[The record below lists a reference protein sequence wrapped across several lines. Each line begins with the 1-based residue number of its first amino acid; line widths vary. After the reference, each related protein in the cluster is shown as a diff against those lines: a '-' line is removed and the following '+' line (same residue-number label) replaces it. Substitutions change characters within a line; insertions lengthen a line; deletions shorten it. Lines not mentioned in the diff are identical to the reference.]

1 MIAFDMPTVIFS
13 YVVSV
18 IVGTLVMGLLWF
30 QNRNRFDGISLWVI
44 DFALQTIGFIFIAL
58 RGKVPDWTSII
69 LANGLIMTGV
79 FLGLLALERFV
90 GRKRSQ
96 ILNYAVIIAYIFVH
110 IWFAFAEPNMAVRT
124 LNSSVVM
131 LFFGLQ
137 IIWLLFYQIAPE
149 MKKFTREVGW
159 VFVLFSLIN
168 IARIIDFFVTEHTA
182 TDYFKSDGFEAYVL
196 ISFQMLFVLL
206 PYSLALMFN
215 KRLLDGIAMEEEKFS
230 KAFHCSP
237 YAIVLTSLADGK
249 ILEVNNGFLN
259 MTGYQYLEVI
269 GRSIQELRF
278 WENEA
283 NREVVLDKLN
293 KLGEINEVEFQF
305 RTKSGEIITGL
316 FTAEVITFNNGR
328 CLLSS
333 INNIT
338 ERKRDLEKL
347 RETSAYLENLINCAN
362 APIMV
367 WDTNFRITKFNHAFE
382 ELTGKSFKE
391 VAGQQPDFLFPENSK
406 EKSLEHIYQTLK
418 GERWE
423 TVEIEIQNISGAI
436 MTILWNS
443 TNIYDADNKHIIA
456 TIAQGQDITKRV
468 EAEAQI
474 RQLNEDLE
482 KQVEKRTAQLN
493 ETILQLEEQSRI
505 FVGREL
511 KIIELN
517 KLVAELEKE
526 LASKQ

>member
-1 MIAFDMPTVIFS
+1 
-13 YVVSV
+13 
-18 IVGTLVMGLLWF
+18 
-30 QNRNRFDGISLWVI
+30 
-44 DFALQTIGFIFIAL
+44 
-58 RGKVPDWTSII
+58 
-69 LANGLIMTGV
+69 
-79 FLGLLALERFV
+79 
-90 GRKRSQ
+90 
-96 ILNYAVIIAYIFVH
+96 
-110 IWFAFAEPNMAVRT
+110 
-124 LNSSVVM
+124 
-131 LFFGLQ
+131 
-137 IIWLLFYQIAPE
+137 
-149 MKKFTREVGW
+149 
-159 VFVLFSLIN
+159 LIN

-237 YAIVLTSLADGK
+237 YAIVLTRLADGK

-406 EKSLEHIYQTLK
+406 EKSLEHIYQTSK